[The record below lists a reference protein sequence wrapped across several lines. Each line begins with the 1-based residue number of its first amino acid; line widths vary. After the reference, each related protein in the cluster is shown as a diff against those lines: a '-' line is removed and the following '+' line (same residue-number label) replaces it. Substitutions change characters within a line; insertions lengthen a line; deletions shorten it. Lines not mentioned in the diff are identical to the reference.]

1 MNNEKYKWILIVLI
15 ILLFLFIIYKNFV
28 SRFICSF
35 YEGFNPSPTIDY
47 YVITMSQPDRLRNIE
62 IQTDKLG
69 NDIKKVDAIV
79 GKTID
84 IDDLIKRGVLTSN
97 VYDNKGDMFTRVFE
111 KRKNEVGC
119 YLSHL
124 KTYDL
129 IRNSNKSDNKNDNK
143 SDNKYSVVFEDD
155 FELTPDFSEVLERT
169 LSKLEDED
177 CDFDML
183 FLGISGNN
191 GDKVID
197 NVYYTSLGSFGAYGY
212 VIANKNIDRIIEK
225 MKFIDNIVDV
235 QMFSK
240 GAKKELTTL
249 RLSPVIVNPGSFATS
264 IR

>member
-1 MNNEKYKWILIVLI
+1 MNKEKYEWILIVLI
-15 ILLFLFIIYKNFV
+15 ILLFLFIIYKYFV
-28 SRFICSF
+28 SRFIYSF
-35 YEGFNPSPTIDY
+35 YHLYEPFNNSLTIDY

-62 IQTDKLG
+62 IQSEKLG
-69 NDIKKVDAIV
+69 NNTKKVDAIV

-84 IDDLIKRGVLTSN
+84 LNDLIKRGVLTSN

-111 KRKNEVGC
+111 KRKNEIGC

-129 IRNSNKSDNKNDNK
+129 IRNSNNKNKKTDN
-143 SDNKYSVVFEDD
+143 SYSVVFEDD

-169 LSKLEDED
+169 LSKLDDENV
-177 CDFDML
+177 DFDML
-183 FLGISGNN
+183 FLGISGNT

-197 NVYYTSLGSFGAYGY
+197 NVYYTMPGSFGAYGY

-249 RLSPVIVNPGSFATS
+249 RLSPVIVNPGSFATT